1 MGRYEAPSF
10 LVYVG
15 ITPWEWSYRHK
26 KTKNMRR
33 SLLFVIG
40 AAMVLSSSTAF
51 AQTEQTTEV
60 SVVEE
65 QPANVV
71 AITVDKPGNLKKN
84 LAKVLKV
91 LRLSKYQGH

>member
-1 MGRYEAPSF
+1 MGRYELHPF

-15 ITPWEWSYRHK
+15 ITAVGVGQRHKK

-51 AQTEQTTEV
+51 AQTDKMAMRNR
-60 SVVEE
+60 SVVEAVSDA
-65 QPANVV
+65 P
-71 AITVDKPGNLKKN
+71 ITSIHNKK
-84 LAKVLKV
+84 
-91 LRLSKYQGH
+91 SGG